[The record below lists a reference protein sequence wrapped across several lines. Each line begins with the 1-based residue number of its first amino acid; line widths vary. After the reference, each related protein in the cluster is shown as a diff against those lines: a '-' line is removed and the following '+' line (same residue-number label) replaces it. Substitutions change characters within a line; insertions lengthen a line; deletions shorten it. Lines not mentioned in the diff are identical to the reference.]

1 VIIAGRPGMVH
12 GKDGSN
18 IARRNIVLA
27 DETSSSVLVGLW
39 GDDAC

>member
-1 VIIAGRPGMVH
+1 MVL